1 MLYELRHLK
10 KAYNHRTVLDIEDL
24 TLVKG
29 QVTGLLGPNGAGKTT
44 LLKILTFILEP
55 SSGEIRFKGNRVDFA
70 SGKLIDLR
78 RKVVLVQ
85 QQPIL
90 FTSTVANN
98 VAFPLR
104 IRKIE
109 KEERERQVEEL
120 LGLVGMLSF
129 RDAMAH
135 RLSGGETQRV
145 AIARALACSPDVIL
159 MDEPTANVD
168 VENQIVIERIIGEI
182 SQKRDISVVFTTHN
196 MIQASRLA
204 EKTVFLF
211 EGRVARS
218 TYENIFSGLI
228 EEDEKGDKI
237 CVLQGGMKLHLK
249 GGKPGPVR
257 ISIDPERINIWRE
270 EGDRSS
276 KNTFTGRL
284 IQLTDENSRVRA
296 LMDVGIMLSV
306 LISKERL
313 DDLDIRIG
321 MRLWVGCPEQSIE
334 VF

>member
-1 MLYELRHLK
+1 MLYKLKRLK
-10 KAYNHRTVLDIEDL
+10 KVYNHRTVLDIEGL
-24 TLVKG
+24 TLEKG
-29 QVTGLLGPNGAGKTT
+29 QVTGLLGPNGSGKTT

-55 SSGEIRFKGNRVDFA
+55 TSGEIRFKGKRVDFA

-109 KEERERQVEEL
+109 KTERERLVGEL
-120 LGLVGMLSF
+120 LELVGMLSF

-145 AIARALACSPDVIL
+145 AIARALACSPEVIL

-182 SQKRDISVVFTTHN
+182 NQKREISVIFTTHN

-211 EGRVARS
+211 EGKVAQS
-218 TYENIFSGLI
+218 TCENIFSGFI
-228 EEDEKGDKI
+228 EEDEKGEKTCI
-237 CVLQGGMKLHLK
+237 LQGGVRLHVK
-249 GGKPGPVR
+249 NGRPGPVR
-257 ISIDPERINIWRE
+257 ISIDPERIKVGQ
-270 EGDRSS
+270 GDGDLSS
-276 KNTFTGRL
+276 KNAFTGRL
-284 IQLTDENSRVRA
+284 IQLTDEHSRVRA
-296 LMDVGIMLSV
+296 LVDVGIMLSA
-306 LISKERL
+306 LIQKERL

-321 MRLWVGCPEQSIE
+321 MELWVRCPEQSIE

>member
-109 KEERERQVEEL
+109 KDERERQVEEL

-237 CVLQGGMKLHLK
+237 CVLQGGMKLHVK
-249 GGKPGPVR
+249 GGKPGPIR

-306 LISKERL
+306 LIPKERL

>member
-109 KEERERQVEEL
+109 KDERERQVEEL

-145 AIARALACSPDVIL
+145 AIARALACSPEVIL

-211 EGRVARS
+211 DGRVARS
-218 TYENIFSGLI
+218 TYENIFIGLI

-237 CVLQGGMKLHLK
+237 CVLQGGMKLHVK

-306 LISKERL
+306 LIPKERL

>member
-1 MLYELRHLK
+1 MLYELRRLK

-24 TLVKG
+24 ALEKG

-55 SSGEIRFKGNRVDFA
+55 TSGEIRFKSERVDFA
-70 SGKLIDLR
+70 GGKLIDLR

-98 VAFPLR
+98 VAFPLK
-104 IRKIE
+104 IRRIE
-109 KEERERQVEEL
+109 KSERELLIEEL
-120 LGLVGMLSF
+120 LELVGMLSF

-145 AIARALACSPDVIL
+145 AIARALACSPEVIL
-159 MDEPTANVD
+159 MDEPTASVD
-168 VENQIVIERIIGEI
+168 VENQIVIERIIREI
-182 SQKRDISVVFTTHN
+182 NQKREISVVFTTHN

-211 EGRVARS
+211 EGKVARS
-218 TYENIFSGLI
+218 TYENIFSGSI
-228 EEDEKGDKI
+228 EEDEEGLKTCI
-237 CVLQGGMKLHLK
+237 LQGGVKLHLRN
-249 GGKPGPVR
+249 GKPGPAR
-257 ISIDPERINIWRE
+257 ISIDPEMIEIGQ
-270 EGDRSS
+270 GDGDLSS
-276 KNTFTGRL
+276 KNTFKGKL
-284 IQLTDENSRVRA
+284 IQLTDEHSRVRA
-296 LMDVGIMLSV
+296 LVDVGIMLSV
-306 LISKERL
+306 LIQKKRL
-313 DDLDIRIG
+313 EDLDIRVG
-321 MRLWVGCPEQSIE
+321 MKVGVRCPEESIE

>member
-1 MLYELRHLK
+1 MLYELRRLK
-10 KAYNHRTVLDIEDL
+10 KVYDGRTVLDIEDL
-24 TLVKG
+24 TLEKG

-55 SSGEIRFKGNRVDFA
+55 TSGEIRFKDNRVDFT

-109 KEERERQVEEL
+109 KTERERMVEEL
-120 LGLVGMLSF
+120 LELVGMRSF
-129 RDAMAH
+129 RHAMAH

-145 AIARALACSPDVIL
+145 AIARALACFPEVIL

-182 SQKRDISVVFTTHN
+182 NQKKDISVIFTTHN

-218 TYENIFSGLI
+218 TYENIFSGFI
-228 EEDEKGDKI
+228 EEDENGDKTCI
-237 CVLQGGMKLHLK
+237 LQGGVKLHVKK
-249 GGKPGPVR
+249 GEPGPVR
-257 ISIDPERINIWRE
+257 ISLDPERIKIRQGD
-270 EGDRSS
+270 GDRSS
-276 KNTFTGRL
+276 KNAFTGRL

-296 LMDVGIMLSV
+296 LLDVGIMLSA
-306 LISKERL
+306 LIPKERL

-321 MRLWVGCPEQSIE
+321 MRVWVRCPEESIE

>member
-1 MLYELRHLK
+1 MLYKLKRLK
-10 KAYNHRTVLDIEDL
+10 KVYNHRTVLDIEGL
-24 TLVKG
+24 TLEKG
-29 QVTGLLGPNGAGKTT
+29 QVTGLLGPNGSGKTT

-55 SSGEIRFKGNRVDFA
+55 TSGEIRFKGKRVDFA

-109 KEERERQVEEL
+109 KTERERLVGEL
-120 LGLVGMLSF
+120 LELVGMLSF

-145 AIARALACSPDVIL
+145 AIARALACSPEVIL

-182 SQKRDISVVFTTHN
+182 NQKREISVIFTSHN

-211 EGRVARS
+211 EGKVAQS
-218 TYENIFSGLI
+218 TYENIFSGFI
-228 EEDEKGDKI
+228 EEDEKGEKTCI
-237 CVLQGGMKLHLK
+237 LQGGVRLHVK
-249 GGKPGPVR
+249 NGRPGPVR
-257 ISIDPERINIWRE
+257 ISIDPERIKVGQ
-270 EGDRSS
+270 GDGDLSS
-276 KNTFTGRL
+276 KNAFAGRL
-284 IQLTDENSRVRA
+284 IQLTDEHSRVRA
-296 LMDVGIMLSV
+296 LVDVGIMLSA
-306 LISKERL
+306 LIQKERL

-321 MRLWVGCPEQSIE
+321 MELWVRCPEQSIE